1 MISSS
6 DWNLNTATKN
16 PTTSSTNSSGSASG
30 TSGTTSNSSGIV
42 SNPNAS
48 LDKDAFLKLLLIE
61 LQHQDPTDPM
71 DSDKMLTQTSQLSA
85 LEMQQNTNTTMQKM
99 VETMK
104 KLSDSFSTSMNTS
117 ALGAIGKMATV
128 SDNKIK
134 LTGPDELVTLKMYLP
149 EDSDDKGVTLE
160 IYDSNNKLVFSE
172 KSDAKS
178 ISKGLFTMEWP
189 GRNNDGVYA
198 GDGQYTVKMV
208 YNNKNGEKI
217 TANYGTYPIEG
228 VVFKNGVAYAKM
240 AGQEVPFDTIQ
251 EITDYKL
258 SSSSST
264 GSSGQAGGSSN
275 ENSSGSKVDGD
286 KGQSSSSSTGSTGS
300 SGQAGG
306 SSNEN
311 SSGSKEAGDKGQKA

>member
-1 MISSS
+1 MATTNWNS
-6 DWNLNTATKN
+6 NLNWTNTANTANTTNNSTTK
-16 PTTSSTNSSGSASG
+16 TDNSSNSNNNSG
-30 TSGTTSNSSGIV
+30 VV
-42 SNPNAS
+42 SNPNAT

-99 VETMK
+99 VETMQ
-104 KLSDSFSTSMNTS
+104 KLSNSFSTSMSTS

-134 LTGPDELVTLKMYLP
+134 LTGADELIALKMYLP
-149 EDSDDKGVTLE
+149 EDSDENGVTLE

-178 ISKGLFTMEWP
+178 ISQGLFTMEWP

-198 GDGQYTVKMV
+198 GDGEYTVKMV

-228 VVFKNGVAYAKM
+228 IVFKDGQAIAKM
-240 AGQEVPFDTIQ
+240 AGQEVPFDQIK

-258 SSSSST
+258 GSSST
-264 GSSGQAGGSSN
+264 SVGDSSSGDSSDGDSSN
-275 ENSSGSKVDGD
+275 SGSTEDGD
-286 KGQSSSSSTGSTGS
+286 K
-300 SGQAGG
+300 
-306 SSNEN
+306 E
-311 SSGSKEAGDKGQKA
+311 EKA

>member
-6 DWNLNTATKN
+6 DWNLNTAA
-16 PTTSSTNSSGSASG
+16 TTSGATSSGS
-30 TSGTTSNSSGIV
+30 TSGTTRTDSSSSSGIV
-42 SNPNAS
+42 SNPNAT

-99 VETMK
+99 VETMQ
-104 KLSDSFSTSMNTS
+104 KLSDSFSTSMSTS
-117 ALGAIGKMATV
+117 AIGAIGKMATV

-134 LTGPDELVTLKMYLP
+134 LTGADELIALKMYLP
-149 EDSDDKGVTLE
+149 EDSDENGVTLE

-178 ISKGLFTMEWP
+178 ISQGLFTMEWP

-198 GDGQYTVKMV
+198 GDGEYTVKMV

-228 VVFKNGVAYAKM
+228 IVFKDGVAYAKM
-240 AGQEVPFDTIQ
+240 AGQEVPFDAIQ
-251 EITDYKL
+251 EITDYRL
-258 SSSSST
+258 GSSSST
-264 GSSGQAGGSSN
+264 GGSGSSGDSSGGSSDGG
-275 ENSSGSKVDGD
+275 SSGSGSTEDGD
-286 KGQSSSSSTGSTGS
+286 K
-300 SGQAGG
+300 
-306 SSNEN
+306 E
-311 SSGSKEAGDKGQKA
+311 EKA

>member
-6 DWNLNTATKN
+6 DWNLNTTAT
-16 PTTSSTNSSGSASG
+16 
-30 TSGTTSNSSGIV
+30 TSGTTSSGSTSGTTRTDSSSSSGIV
-42 SNPNAS
+42 SNPNAT

-99 VETMK
+99 VETMQ
-104 KLSDSFSTSMNTS
+104 KLSDSFSTSMSTS

-134 LTGPDELVTLKMYLP
+134 LTGADELIALKMYLP
-149 EDSDDKGVTLE
+149 EDSDENGVTLE

-178 ISKGLFTMEWP
+178 ISQGLFTMEWP

-198 GDGQYTVKMV
+198 GDGEYTVKMV

-228 VVFKNGVAYAKM
+228 VVFKDGVAYAKM
-240 AGQEVPFDTIQ
+240 AGQEVPFDAIQ

-258 SSSSST
+258 GSSSST
-264 GSSGQAGGSSN
+264 GGSGSSGDSSGGSSDGD
-275 ENSSGSKVDGD
+275 SSGSGSTEEGD
-286 KGQSSSSSTGSTGS
+286 K
-300 SGQAGG
+300 
-306 SSNEN
+306 E
-311 SSGSKEAGDKGQKA
+311 EKA

>member
-6 DWNLNTATKN
+6 DWNLNTTAT
-16 PTTSSTNSSGSASG
+16 
-30 TSGTTSNSSGIV
+30 TSGTTSSGSTSGTTRTDSSSSSGIV
-42 SNPNAS
+42 SNPNAT

-99 VETMK
+99 VETMQ
-104 KLSDSFSTSMNTS
+104 KLSDSFSTSMSTS
-117 ALGAIGKMATV
+117 ALGAIGKIATV

-134 LTGPDELVTLKMYLP
+134 LTGADELIALKMYLP
-149 EDSDDKGVTLE
+149 EDSDENGVTLE

-178 ISKGLFTMEWP
+178 ISQGLFTMEWP

-198 GDGQYTVKMV
+198 GDGEYTVKMV

-228 VVFKNGVAYAKM
+228 VVFKDGVAYAKM
-240 AGQEVPFDTIQ
+240 AGQEVPFDAIQ

-258 SSSSST
+258 GSSSST
-264 GSSGQAGGSSN
+264 GGSGSSGDSSGGSSDGD
-275 ENSSGSKVDGD
+275 SSGSGSTEDGD
-286 KGQSSSSSTGSTGS
+286 K
-300 SGQAGG
+300 
-306 SSNEN
+306 E
-311 SSGSKEAGDKGQKA
+311 EKA

>member
-1 MISSS
+1 MLTSS
-6 DWNLNTATKN
+6 DWTMTNTNTNTAAT
-16 PTTSSTNSSGSASG
+16 TTSTSTTSDTSSTSSSGLA
-30 TSGTTSNSSGIV
+30 
-42 SNPNAS
+42 SNPNAT

-99 VETMK
+99 VETMQL
-104 KLSDSFSTSMNTS
+104 LSNSFSTSMSTS
-117 ALGAIGKMATV
+117 AIGAIGKMATV

-134 LTGPDELVTLKMYLP
+134 LTGSDEIIALKMYLP
-149 EDSDDKGVTLE
+149 EDSDENGVTLE
-160 IYDSNNKLVFSE
+160 VYDSNNKLVFSE
-172 KSDAKS
+172 KSGEQS
-178 ISKGLFTMEWP
+178 VSQGLFTMEWP

-198 GDGQYTVKMV
+198 GDGEYTVKMV

-228 VVFKNGVAYAKM
+228 IVFKEGIAYAKM
-240 AGQEVPFDTIQ
+240 AGQEVPFDAIS

-264 GSSGQAGGSSN
+264 GSG
-275 ENSSGSKVDGD
+275 SSGS
-286 KGQSSSSSTGSTGS
+286 GS
-300 SGQAGG
+300 SGD
-306 SSNEN
+306 
-311 SSGSKEAGDKGQKA
+311 SSGSTEDSDEEEKA

>member
-1 MISSS
+1 MLTSS
-6 DWNLNTATKN
+6 DWTMTNTNTNTAAT
-16 PTTSSTNSSGSASG
+16 TTSTSTTSDTSSTSSSGLA
-30 TSGTTSNSSGIV
+30 
-42 SNPNAS
+42 SNPNAT

-99 VETMK
+99 VETMQL
-104 KLSDSFSTSMNTS
+104 LSNSFSTSMSTS
-117 ALGAIGKMATV
+117 AIGAIGKMATV

-134 LTGPDELVTLKMYLP
+134 LTGSDEIIALKMYLP
-149 EDSDDKGVTLE
+149 EDSDENGVTLE
-160 IYDSNNKLVFSE
+160 VYDSNNKLVFSE
-172 KSDAKS
+172 KSGEQS
-178 ISKGLFTMEWP
+178 ISQGLFTMEWP

-198 GDGQYTVKMV
+198 GDGEYTVKMV

-228 VVFKNGVAYAKM
+228 IVFKNGVAHAKM
-240 AGQEVPFDTIQ
+240 AGQEVPFDAIS

-264 GSSGQAGGSSN
+264 GSG
-275 ENSSGSKVDGD
+275 SSGS
-286 KGQSSSSSTGSTGS
+286 GS
-300 SGQAGG
+300 SGD
-306 SSNEN
+306 
-311 SSGSKEAGDKGQKA
+311 SSGSTEDSDEEEKA

>member
-6 DWNLNTATKN
+6 DWNLNTTT
-16 PTTSSTNSSGSASG
+16 TTSGTASSGS
-30 TSGTTSNSSGIV
+30 TSGTTRTDSSSSSGIV
-42 SNPNAS
+42 SNPNAT

-99 VETMK
+99 VETMQ
-104 KLSDSFSTSMNTS
+104 KLSDSFSTSMSTS

-134 LTGPDELVTLKMYLP
+134 LTGADELIALKMYLP
-149 EDSDDKGVTLE
+149 EDSDENGVTLE
-160 IYDSNNKLVFSE
+160 IYDRNNKLVFSE

-178 ISKGLFTMEWP
+178 ISQGLFTMEWP

-198 GDGQYTVKMV
+198 GDGEYTVKMV

-228 VVFKNGVAYAKM
+228 VVFKDGVAYAKM
-240 AGQEVPFDTIQ
+240 AGQEVPFDAIQ

-258 SSSSST
+258 GSSSST
-264 GSSGQAGGSSN
+264 GGSGSSGDSSGGSSDGG
-275 ENSSGSKVDGD
+275 SSGSTEDGD
-286 KGQSSSSSTGSTGS
+286 K
-300 SGQAGG
+300 
-306 SSNEN
+306 E
-311 SSGSKEAGDKGQKA
+311 EKA

>member
-1 MISSS
+1 MISSL
-6 DWNLNTATKN
+6 DWNLNTTAT
-16 PTTSSTNSSGSASG
+16 
-30 TSGTTSNSSGIV
+30 TSGTTSSGSTSGTTRTDSSSSSGIV
-42 SNPNAS
+42 SNPNAT

-99 VETMK
+99 VETMQ
-104 KLSDSFSTSMNTS
+104 KLSDSFSTSMSTS

-134 LTGPDELVTLKMYLP
+134 LTGADELIALKMYLP
-149 EDSDDKGVTLE
+149 EDSDENGVTLE

-178 ISKGLFTMEWP
+178 ISQGLFTMEWP

-198 GDGQYTVKMV
+198 GDGEYTVKMV

-228 VVFKNGVAYAKM
+228 VVFKDGVAYAKM
-240 AGQEVPFDTIQ
+240 AGQEVPFDAIQ

-258 SSSSST
+258 GSSSST
-264 GSSGQAGGSSN
+264 GGSGSSGDSSGGSSDGD
-275 ENSSGSKVDGD
+275 SSGSGSTEDGD
-286 KGQSSSSSTGSTGS
+286 K
-300 SGQAGG
+300 
-306 SSNEN
+306 E
-311 SSGSKEAGDKGQKA
+311 EKA

>member
-6 DWNLNTATKN
+6 DWNLNTTAT
-16 PTTSSTNSSGSASG
+16 
-30 TSGTTSNSSGIV
+30 TSGTTSSGSTSGTTRTDLSSSSGIV
-42 SNPNAS
+42 SNPNAT

-99 VETMK
+99 VETMQ
-104 KLSDSFSTSMNTS
+104 KLSDSFSTSMSTS

-134 LTGPDELVTLKMYLP
+134 LTGADELIALKMYLP
-149 EDSDDKGVTLE
+149 EDSDENGVTLE

-178 ISKGLFTMEWP
+178 ISQGLFTMEWP

-198 GDGQYTVKMV
+198 GDGEYTVKMV

-228 VVFKNGVAYAKM
+228 VVFKDGVAYAKM
-240 AGQEVPFDTIQ
+240 AGQEVPFDAIQ

-258 SSSSST
+258 GSSSST
-264 GSSGQAGGSSN
+264 GGSGSSGDSSGGSSDGD
-275 ENSSGSKVDGD
+275 SSGSGSTEDGD
-286 KGQSSSSSTGSTGS
+286 K
-300 SGQAGG
+300 
-306 SSNEN
+306 E
-311 SSGSKEAGDKGQKA
+311 EKA

>member
-6 DWNLNTATKN
+6 DWNLNTTAT
-16 PTTSSTNSSGSASG
+16 
-30 TSGTTSNSSGIV
+30 TSGTTSSGSTSGTTRTDSSSSSGIV
-42 SNPNAS
+42 SNPNAT

-99 VETMK
+99 VETMQ
-104 KLSDSFSTSMNTS
+104 KLSDSFSTSMSTS

-128 SDNKIK
+128 SDDKIK
-134 LTGPDELVTLKMYLP
+134 LTGADELIALKMYLP
-149 EDSDDKGVTLE
+149 EDSDENGVTLE

-178 ISKGLFTMEWP
+178 ISQGLFTMEWP

-198 GDGQYTVKMV
+198 GDGEYTVKMV

-228 VVFKNGVAYAKM
+228 VVFKDGVAYAKM
-240 AGQEVPFDTIQ
+240 AGQEVPFDAIQ

-258 SSSSST
+258 GSSSST
-264 GSSGQAGGSSN
+264 GGSGSSGDSSGGSSDGD
-275 ENSSGSKVDGD
+275 SSGSGSTEDGD
-286 KGQSSSSSTGSTGS
+286 K
-300 SGQAGG
+300 
-306 SSNEN
+306 E
-311 SSGSKEAGDKGQKA
+311 EKA

>member
-1 MISSS
+1 MLTSS
-6 DWNLNTATKN
+6 DWTMTNTNTNTAAT
-16 PTTSSTNSSGSASG
+16 TTSTSTTSDTSSTSSSGL
-30 TSGTTSNSSGIV
+30 V
-42 SNPNAS
+42 SNPNAT

-99 VETMK
+99 VETMQL
-104 KLSDSFSTSMNTS
+104 LSNSFSTSMSTS
-117 ALGAIGKMATV
+117 AIGAIGKMATV

-134 LTGPDELVTLKMYLP
+134 LTGSDEIIALKMYLP
-149 EDSDDKGVTLE
+149 EDSDENGVTLE
-160 IYDSNNKLVFSE
+160 VYDSNNKLVFSE

-178 ISKGLFTMEWP
+178 ISQGLFTMEWP

-198 GDGQYTVKMV
+198 GDGEYTVKMV

-228 VVFKNGVAYAKM
+228 IVFKEGIAYAKM
-240 AGQEVPFDTIQ
+240 AGQEVPFDAIS

-264 GSSGQAGGSSN
+264 GSG
-275 ENSSGSKVDGD
+275 SSGS
-286 KGQSSSSSTGSTGS
+286 GS
-300 SGQAGG
+300 SGD
-306 SSNEN
+306 
-311 SSGSKEAGDKGQKA
+311 SSGSTEDGNKEEKA

>member
-1 MISSS
+1 MTTNWNSNLNWTNTTNTNQTSDKATKADNSSS
-6 DWNLNTATKN
+6 
-16 PTTSSTNSSGSASG
+16 
-30 TSGTTSNSSGIV
+30 SNSSGVV
-42 SNPNAS
+42 SNPNAT

-99 VETMK
+99 VETMQ
-104 KLSDSFSTSMNTS
+104 KLSDSFSTSMSTS

-134 LTGPDELVTLKMYLP
+134 LTGANELIALKMYLP
-149 EDSDDKGVTLE
+149 EDSDENGVTLE

-178 ISKGLFTMEWP
+178 ISQGLFTMEWP

-198 GDGQYTVKMV
+198 GDGKYTVKMV

-240 AGQEVPFDTIQ
+240 AGKEVPFGAIQ

-258 SSSSST
+258 GSSSST
-264 GSSGQAGGSSN
+264 GGSGSSDGGSS
-275 ENSSGSKVDGD
+275 
-286 KGQSSSSSTGSTGS
+286 GSTEDG
-300 SGQAGG
+300 AT
-306 SSNEN
+306 
-311 SSGSKEAGDKGQKA
+311 KRKKG

>member
-6 DWNLNTATKN
+6 DWNLNTTAT
-16 PTTSSTNSSGSASG
+16 
-30 TSGTTSNSSGIV
+30 TSGTTSSGSTSGTTRTDSSSSSGIV
-42 SNPNAS
+42 SNPNS
-48 LDKDAFLKLLLIE
+48 TLDKDAFLKLLLIE

-99 VETMK
+99 VETMQ
-104 KLSDSFSTSMNTS
+104 KLSDSFSTSMSTS

-134 LTGPDELVTLKMYLP
+134 LTGADELIALKMYLP
-149 EDSDDKGVTLE
+149 EDSDENGVTLE

-178 ISKGLFTMEWP
+178 ISQGLFTMEWP

-198 GDGQYTVKMV
+198 GDGEYTVKMV

-228 VVFKNGVAYAKM
+228 VVFKDGVAYAKM
-240 AGQEVPFDTIQ
+240 AGQEVPFDAIQ

-258 SSSSST
+258 GSSSST
-264 GSSGQAGGSSN
+264 RGSGSSGDSSGGSSDGD
-275 ENSSGSKVDGD
+275 SSGSGSTEDGD
-286 KGQSSSSSTGSTGS
+286 K
-300 SGQAGG
+300 
-306 SSNEN
+306 E
-311 SSGSKEAGDKGQKA
+311 EKA

>member
-1 MISSS
+1 MLTSS
-6 DWNLNTATKN
+6 DWTMTNTNTNTAAT
-16 PTTSSTNSSGSASG
+16 TTSTSTTSDTSSTSSSGLA
-30 TSGTTSNSSGIV
+30 
-42 SNPNAS
+42 SNPNAT

-99 VETMK
+99 VETMQL
-104 KLSDSFSTSMNTS
+104 LSNSFSTSMSTS
-117 ALGAIGKMATV
+117 AIGAIGKMATV

-134 LTGPDELVTLKMYLP
+134 LTGSDEIIALKMYLP
-149 EDSDDKGVTLE
+149 EDSDENGVTLE
-160 IYDSNNKLVFSE
+160 VYDSNNKLVFSE
-172 KSDAKS
+172 KSGEQS
-178 ISKGLFTMEWP
+178 VSQGLFTMEWP

-198 GDGQYTVKMV
+198 GDGEYTVKMV

-228 VVFKNGVAYAKM
+228 IVFKEGIAYAKM
-240 AGQEVPFDTIQ
+240 AGQEVPFDAIS

-264 GSSGQAGGSSN
+264 GSG
-275 ENSSGSKVDGD
+275 SSGSGSSGDSSGSTEDGD
-286 KGQSSSSSTGSTGS
+286 K
-300 SGQAGG
+300 
-306 SSNEN
+306 E
-311 SSGSKEAGDKGQKA
+311 EKA

>member
-6 DWNLNTATKN
+6 DWNLNTTAT
-16 PTTSSTNSSGSASG
+16 
-30 TSGTTSNSSGIV
+30 TSGTTSSGSTSGTTRTDSSSSSGIV
-42 SNPNAS
+42 SNPNAT

-99 VETMK
+99 VETMQ
-104 KLSDSFSTSMNTS
+104 KLSDSFSTSMSTS

-134 LTGPDELVTLKMYLP
+134 LTGADELIALKMYLP
-149 EDSDDKGVTLE
+149 EDSDENGVTLE

-178 ISKGLFTMEWP
+178 ISQGLFTMEWP

-198 GDGQYTVKMV
+198 GDGEYTVKMV

-228 VVFKNGVAYAKM
+228 VVFKDGVAYAKM
-240 AGQEVPFDTIQ
+240 AGQEVPFDAIQ

-258 SSSSST
+258 GSSSST
-264 GSSGQAGGSSN
+264 GGSGSSGDSSGGSSDGD
-275 ENSSGSKVDGD
+275 SSGSRSTEDGD
-286 KGQSSSSSTGSTGS
+286 K
-300 SGQAGG
+300 
-306 SSNEN
+306 E
-311 SSGSKEAGDKGQKA
+311 EKA

>member
-6 DWNLNTATKN
+6 DWNLNTTAT
-16 PTTSSTNSSGSASG
+16 
-30 TSGTTSNSSGIV
+30 TSGTTSSGSTSGITRTDSSSSSGIV
-42 SNPNAS
+42 SNPNAT

-99 VETMK
+99 VETMQ
-104 KLSDSFSTSMNTS
+104 KLSDSFSTSMSTS

-134 LTGPDELVTLKMYLP
+134 LTGADELIALKMYLP
-149 EDSDDKGVTLE
+149 EDSDENGVTLE
-160 IYDSNNKLVFSE
+160 IYDRNNKLVFSE

-178 ISKGLFTMEWP
+178 ISQGLFTMEWP

-198 GDGQYTVKMV
+198 GDGEYTVKMV

-228 VVFKNGVAYAKM
+228 VVFKDGVAYAKM
-240 AGQEVPFDTIQ
+240 AGQEVPFDAIQ

-258 SSSSST
+258 GSSSST
-264 GSSGQAGGSSN
+264 GGSGSSGDSSGGSSDGD
-275 ENSSGSKVDGD
+275 SSGSGSTEDGD
-286 KGQSSSSSTGSTGS
+286 K
-300 SGQAGG
+300 
-306 SSNEN
+306 E
-311 SSGSKEAGDKGQKA
+311 EKA

>member
-6 DWNLNTATKN
+6 DWNLNTTAT
-16 PTTSSTNSSGSASG
+16 
-30 TSGTTSNSSGIV
+30 TSGTTSSGSTSGTTRTDSSSSSGIV
-42 SNPNAS
+42 SNPNAT
-48 LDKDAFLKLLLIE
+48 LDKDAFFILLLIE

-99 VETMK
+99 VETMQ
-104 KLSDSFSTSMNTS
+104 KLSDSFSTSMSTS

-134 LTGPDELVTLKMYLP
+134 LTGADELIALKMYLP
-149 EDSDDKGVTLE
+149 EDSDENGVTLE

-178 ISKGLFTMEWP
+178 ISQGLFTMEWP

-198 GDGQYTVKMV
+198 GDGEYTVKMV

-228 VVFKNGVAYAKM
+228 VVFKDGVAYAKM
-240 AGQEVPFDTIQ
+240 AGQEVPFDAIQ

-258 SSSSST
+258 GSSSST
-264 GSSGQAGGSSN
+264 GGSGSSGDSSGGSSDGD
-275 ENSSGSKVDGD
+275 SSGSGSTEDGD
-286 KGQSSSSSTGSTGS
+286 K
-300 SGQAGG
+300 
-306 SSNEN
+306 E
-311 SSGSKEAGDKGQKA
+311 EKA

>member
-6 DWNLNTATKN
+6 DWNLNTTAT
-16 PTTSSTNSSGSASG
+16 
-30 TSGTTSNSSGIV
+30 TSGTTSSGSTSGTTRTDSSSSSGIV
-42 SNPNAS
+42 SNPNAT

-99 VETMK
+99 VETMQ
-104 KLSDSFSTSMNTS
+104 KLSDSFSTSMSTS

-134 LTGPDELVTLKMYLP
+134 LTGADELIALKMYLP
-149 EDSDDKGVTLE
+149 EDSDENGVTLE

-178 ISKGLFTMEWP
+178 ISQGLFTMEWP

-198 GDGQYTVKMV
+198 GDGEYTVKMV

-228 VVFKNGVAYAKM
+228 VVFKDGVAYAKM
-240 AGQEVPFDTIQ
+240 AGQEVPFDAIQ

-258 SSSSST
+258 GSSSST
-264 GSSGQAGGSSN
+264 GGSDSSGDSSGGSSDGD
-275 ENSSGSKVDGD
+275 SSGSGSTEDGD
-286 KGQSSSSSTGSTGS
+286 K
-300 SGQAGG
+300 
-306 SSNEN
+306 E
-311 SSGSKEAGDKGQKA
+311 EKA

>member
-1 MISSS
+1 MLTSS
-6 DWNLNTATKN
+6 DWTMTNTNTNTNTNTATTTSTN
-16 PTTSSTNSSGSASG
+16 TTSDTSSTSSSGLA
-30 TSGTTSNSSGIV
+30 
-42 SNPNAS
+42 SNPNAT

-99 VETMK
+99 VETMQL
-104 KLSDSFSTSMNTS
+104 LSNSFSTSMSTS
-117 ALGAIGKMATV
+117 AIGAIGKMATV

-134 LTGPDELVTLKMYLP
+134 LTGSDEIIALKMYLP
-149 EDSDDKGVTLE
+149 EDSDENGVTLE
-160 IYDSNNKLVFSE
+160 VYDSNNKLVFSE
-172 KSDAKS
+172 KSGEQS
-178 ISKGLFTMEWP
+178 VSQGLFTMEWP

-198 GDGQYTVKMV
+198 GDGEYTVKMV

-228 VVFKNGVAYAKM
+228 IIFKEGLAYAKM
-240 AGQEVPFDTIQ
+240 AGQEVPFDAIT

-264 GSSGQAGGSSN
+264 GSGSSGSDSSGGSSGTT
-275 ENSSGSKVDGD
+275 EDSESEER
-286 KGQSSSSSTGSTGS
+286 
-300 SGQAGG
+300 A
-306 SSNEN
+306 
-311 SSGSKEAGDKGQKA
+311 

>member
-6 DWNLNTATKN
+6 DWNLNTTAT
-16 PTTSSTNSSGSASG
+16 
-30 TSGTTSNSSGIV
+30 TSGTTSSGSTSGTTRTDSSSSSGIV
-42 SNPNAS
+42 SNPNAT

-99 VETMK
+99 VETMQL
-104 KLSDSFSTSMNTS
+104 LSNSFSTSMSTS
-117 ALGAIGKMATV
+117 AIGAIGKMATV

-134 LTGPDELVTLKMYLP
+134 LTGSDELIALKMYLP
-149 EDSDDKGVTLE
+149 EDSDENGVTLE

-178 ISKGLFTMEWP
+178 ISQGLFTMEWP

-198 GDGQYTVKMV
+198 GDGEYTVKMV

-228 VVFKNGVAYAKM
+228 VVFKDGVAYAKM
-240 AGQEVPFDTIQ
+240 AGQEVPFDAIQ

-258 SSSSST
+258 GSSSST
-264 GSSGQAGGSSN
+264 GGSGSSGDSSGGSSDGD
-275 ENSSGSKVDGD
+275 SSGSGSTEDGD
-286 KGQSSSSSTGSTGS
+286 K
-300 SGQAGG
+300 
-306 SSNEN
+306 E
-311 SSGSKEAGDKGQKA
+311 EKA

>member
-6 DWNLNTATKN
+6 DWNLNTAAT
-16 PTTSSTNSSGSASG
+16 
-30 TSGTTSNSSGIV
+30 TSGTTSSGSTSGTTRTDSSSSSGIV
-42 SNPNAS
+42 SNPNAT

-99 VETMK
+99 VETMQ
-104 KLSDSFSTSMNTS
+104 KLSDSFSTSMSTS

-134 LTGPDELVTLKMYLP
+134 LTGADELIALKMYLP
-149 EDSDDKGVTLE
+149 EDSDENGVTLE

-178 ISKGLFTMEWP
+178 ISQGLFTMEWP

-198 GDGQYTVKMV
+198 GDGEYTVKMV

-228 VVFKNGVAYAKM
+228 IVFKDGVAYAKM
-240 AGQEVPFDTIQ
+240 AGQEVPFDAIQ

-258 SSSSST
+258 GSSSST
-264 GSSGQAGGSSN
+264 GGSGSSGDSSGGSSDGD
-275 ENSSGSKVDGD
+275 SSGSGSTEDGD
-286 KGQSSSSSTGSTGS
+286 K
-300 SGQAGG
+300 
-306 SSNEN
+306 E
-311 SSGSKEAGDKGQKA
+311 EKA

>member
-1 MISSS
+1 MLTSS
-6 DWNLNTATKN
+6 DWTMTNTNTNTAAT
-16 PTTSSTNSSGSASG
+16 TTSTSTTSDTSSTSSSGLA
-30 TSGTTSNSSGIV
+30 
-42 SNPNAS
+42 SNPNAT

-99 VETMK
+99 VETMQL
-104 KLSDSFSTSMNTS
+104 LSNSFSTSMSTS
-117 ALGAIGKMATV
+117 AIGAIGKMATV

-134 LTGPDELVTLKMYLP
+134 LTGSDEIIALKMYLP
-149 EDSDDKGVTLE
+149 EDSDENGVTLE
-160 IYDSNNKLVFSE
+160 VYDSNNKLVFSE
-172 KSDAKS
+172 KSGEQS
-178 ISKGLFTMEWP
+178 VSQGLFTMEWP

-198 GDGQYTVKMV
+198 GDGEYTVKMV

-228 VVFKNGVAYAKM
+228 IVFKEGIAYAKM
-240 AGQEVPFDTIQ
+240 AGQEVPFDAIS

-264 GSSGQAGGSSN
+264 GRG
-275 ENSSGSKVDGD
+275 SSGS
-286 KGQSSSSSTGSTGS
+286 GS
-300 SGQAGG
+300 SGD
-306 SSNEN
+306 
-311 SSGSKEAGDKGQKA
+311 SSGSTEDSDEEEKA

>member
-6 DWNLNTATKN
+6 DWNLNTAAT
-16 PTTSSTNSSGSASG
+16 
-30 TSGTTSNSSGIV
+30 TSGTTSSGSTSGTTGTDSSSSSGIV
-42 SNPNAS
+42 SNPNAT

-99 VETMK
+99 VETMQ
-104 KLSDSFSTSMNTS
+104 KLSNSFSTSMSTS

-134 LTGPDELVTLKMYLP
+134 LTGADELIALKMYLP
-149 EDSDDKGVTLE
+149 EDSDENGVTLE

-178 ISKGLFTMEWP
+178 ISQGLFTMEWP

-198 GDGQYTVKMV
+198 GDGEYTVKMV

-228 VVFKNGVAYAKM
+228 IVFKDGQAIAKM
-240 AGQEVPFDTIQ
+240 AGKEVPFDQIK

-264 GSSGQAGGSSN
+264 GESGSSGDSNSGSSDGDSSN
-275 ENSSGSKVDGD
+275 SGSTEDGD
-286 KGQSSSSSTGSTGS
+286 K
-300 SGQAGG
+300 
-306 SSNEN
+306 E
-311 SSGSKEAGDKGQKA
+311 EKA

>member
-6 DWNLNTATKN
+6 DWNLNTTAT
-16 PTTSSTNSSGSASG
+16 
-30 TSGTTSNSSGIV
+30 TSGTTSSGSTSGTTRTDSSSSSGIV
-42 SNPNAS
+42 SNPNAT

-99 VETMK
+99 VETMQ
-104 KLSDSFSTSMNTS
+104 KLSDSFSTSMSTS

-134 LTGPDELVTLKMYLP
+134 LTGADELIALKMYLP
-149 EDSDDKGVTLE
+149 EDSDENGVTLE

-178 ISKGLFTMEWP
+178 ISQGLFTMEWP

-198 GDGQYTVKMV
+198 GDGEYTVKMV

-228 VVFKNGVAYAKM
+228 VVFKDGVAYAKM
-240 AGQEVPFDTIQ
+240 AGQEVPFDAIQ

-258 SSSSST
+258 GSSSST
-264 GSSGQAGGSSN
+264 GGSGSSGDSSGGSSDGD
-275 ENSSGSKVDGD
+275 SSGS
-286 KGQSSSSSTGSTGS
+286 GSTEDS
-300 SGQAGG
+300 D
-306 SSNEN
+306 E
-311 SSGSKEAGDKGQKA
+311 EEKA

>member
-1 MISSS
+1 MLTSS
-6 DWNLNTATKN
+6 DWTMTNTNTNTAAT
-16 PTTSSTNSSGSASG
+16 TTSTSTTSDTSSTSSSGL
-30 TSGTTSNSSGIV
+30 V
-42 SNPNAS
+42 SNPNAT

-99 VETMK
+99 VETMQL
-104 KLSDSFSTSMNTS
+104 LSNSFSTSMSTS
-117 ALGAIGKMATV
+117 AIGAIGKMATV

-134 LTGPDELVTLKMYLP
+134 LTGSDELIALKMYLP
-149 EDSDDKGVTLE
+149 EDSDENGVTLE
-160 IYDSNNKLVFSE
+160 VYDSNNKLVFSE
-172 KSDAKS
+172 KSGEQS
-178 ISKGLFTMEWP
+178 VSQGLFTMEWP

-198 GDGQYTVKMV
+198 GDGEYTVKMV

-228 VVFKNGVAYAKM
+228 VVFKEGIAYAKM
-240 AGQEVPFDTIQ
+240 AGQEVPFDAIS

-264 GSSGQAGGSSN
+264 GSG
-275 ENSSGSKVDGD
+275 SSGS
-286 KGQSSSSSTGSTGS
+286 GS
-300 SGQAGG
+300 SGD
-306 SSNEN
+306 
-311 SSGSKEAGDKGQKA
+311 SSGSTEDGNKEEKA

>member
-6 DWNLNTATKN
+6 DWNLNTAA
-16 PTTSSTNSSGSASG
+16 TTSGATSSGS
-30 TSGTTSNSSGIV
+30 TSGTTRTDSSSSSGIV
-42 SNPNAS
+42 SNPNVT

-99 VETMK
+99 VETMQ
-104 KLSDSFSTSMNTS
+104 KLSDSFSTSMSTS
-117 ALGAIGKMATV
+117 ALGAIGKMAIV

-134 LTGPDELVTLKMYLP
+134 LTGADELIALKMYLP
-149 EDSDDKGVTLE
+149 EDSDENGVTLE

-178 ISKGLFTMEWP
+178 ISQGLFTMEWP

-198 GDGQYTVKMV
+198 GDGEYTVKMV
-208 YNNKNGEKI
+208 YNNKNGKKI

-228 VVFKNGVAYAKM
+228 VVFKDGVAYAKM
-240 AGQEVPFDTIQ
+240 AGQEVPFDAIQ

-258 SSSSST
+258 GSSSST
-264 GSSGQAGGSSN
+264 GGSGSSGDSSGGSSN
-275 ENSSGSKVDGD
+275 GDSSGSGSTEDGD
-286 KGQSSSSSTGSTGS
+286 K
-300 SGQAGG
+300 
-306 SSNEN
+306 E
-311 SSGSKEAGDKGQKA
+311 EKA

>member
-6 DWNLNTATKN
+6 DWNLNTTAT
-16 PTTSSTNSSGSASG
+16 
-30 TSGTTSNSSGIV
+30 TSGTTSSGSTSGTTRTDSSSSSGIV
-42 SNPNAS
+42 SNPNAT

-99 VETMK
+99 VETMQ
-104 KLSDSFSTSMNTS
+104 KLSDSFSTSMSTS

-134 LTGPDELVTLKMYLP
+134 LTGADELIALKMYLP
-149 EDSDDKGVTLE
+149 EDSDENGVTLE

-178 ISKGLFTMEWP
+178 ISQGLFTMEWP

-198 GDGQYTVKMV
+198 GDGEYTVKMV

-228 VVFKNGVAYAKM
+228 VVFKDGVAYAKM
-240 AGQEVPFDTIQ
+240 AGQEVPFDAIQ

-258 SSSSST
+258 GSSSST
-264 GSSGQAGGSSN
+264 GGSGSSGDSSGGSSDGD
-275 ENSSGSKVDGD
+275 SSGSGSTEDGD
-286 KGQSSSSSTGSTGS
+286 K
-300 SGQAGG
+300 
-306 SSNEN
+306 EE
-311 SSGSKEAGDKGQKA
+311 KV